1 MNTSMFLI
9 AALVSGNGK
18 RRNELIQFFM
28 RQRQRSLKRWRHII
42 SLGISLYYT
51 WKGGNLRVKNSS
63 NVEVDITDPTLSDSE
78 RIRALAEQAKLNS
91 NDQRQFELLRQVLDL
106 LFFWLE
112 DDSDM
117 QLLQA
122 DLWRSMDFADAPSQA
137 DYERMEA
144 NYNRRFSGS
153 TNGFSGSAGS
163 SSGRKLLQ
171 DAPERDETA
180 QMGTSR
186 NPIRVDERKGG
197 L

>member
-9 AALVSGNGK
+9 AALVSGNGR

-28 RQRQRSLKRWRHII
+28 RQRQRSMKRWRHII
-42 SLGISLYYT
+42 SLAIALYYT
-51 WKGGNLRVKNSS
+51 WKGGSLRVKNASGT
-63 NVEVDITDPTLSDSE
+63 EVDITDTTLTDSE
-78 RIRALAEQAKLNS
+78 RLRALAEQAKLNS
-91 NDQRQFELLRQVLDL
+91 QDQRQLELLRQAVDM

-137 DYERMEA
+137 EYERMEA
-144 NYNRRFSGS
+144 SYNRRF
-153 TNGFSGSAGS
+153 NGS
-163 SSGRKLLQ
+163 SSSYSGGSSTKLLP
-171 DAPERDETA
+171 DAEPRDDTA

-186 NPIRVDERKGG
+186 NPIKVDARKGG

>member
-9 AALVSGNGK
+9 AALVSGNGR

-42 SLGISLYYT
+42 SLGIALYYT
-51 WKGGNLRVKNSS
+51 WKGGSLTVRNGSG
-63 NVEVDITDPTLSDSE
+63 VEVDITDKSLTDSE
-78 RIRALAEQAKLNS
+78 RIRALAEQSKLNS
-91 NDQRQFELLRQVLDL
+91 QDQRQFELARQVLDL

-153 TNGFSGSAGS
+153 SSYSGGS
-163 SSGRKLLQ
+163 TKLLP
-171 DAPERDETA
+171 DAEARDETA
-180 QMGTSR
+180 QMGSSR
-186 NPIRVDERKGG
+186 NPIKVDARKGG